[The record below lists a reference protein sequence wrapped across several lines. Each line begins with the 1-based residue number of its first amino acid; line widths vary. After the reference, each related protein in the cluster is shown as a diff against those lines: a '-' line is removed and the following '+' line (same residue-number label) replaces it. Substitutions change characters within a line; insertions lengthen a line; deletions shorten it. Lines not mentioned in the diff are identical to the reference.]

1 MQGFNPQASLLPQGS
16 GTIQPMSGGGGAP
29 FGFANAEQFEAQK
42 SVLIQLSDSIKAAK
56 DLKAFY
62 EVLKTNPQK
71 YSDCKQEM
79 LTKVMAAGILSSIK
93 VEPDNTISK
102 SHFNDI
108 YYVRLLFKNL
118 MERNI
123 TIDDIDI
130 RFTADDLEIVL
141 HSTTDQVEAPAVA
154 AATTAAATT
163 DATTAATTGA
173 ATTDAAPAA
182 AAAPATTTA
191 APATLAKA
199 AAAAPKELGTAG
211 KYRPSTAPSGT

>member
-42 SVLIQLSDSIKAAK
+42 SVLVQLSDSVKAAK
-56 DLKAFY
+56 DLKVFY
-62 EVLKTNPQK
+62 EALKTNPQT
-71 YSDCKQEM
+71 YSDCKQEI

-93 VEPDNTISK
+93 VESDNTISK

-108 YYVRLLFKNL
+108 YNVRLLFKNL

-141 HSTTDQVEAPAVA
+141 HSTTDQADAAVA
-154 AATTAAATT
+154 DAAVAT
-163 DATTAATTGA
+163 
-173 ATTDAAPAA
+173 APAA
-182 AAAPATTTA
+182 VTTATAPAAVTTA
-191 APATLAKA
+191 TAPAAVTTATAPATLAEA
-199 AAAAPKELGTAG
+199 AAAAKNRLDTPT
-211 KYRPSTAPSGT
+211 KYR

>member
-42 SVLIQLSDSIKAAK
+42 SVLVQLSDSVKAAK
-56 DLKAFY
+56 DLKVFY
-62 EVLKTNPQK
+62 EALKTNPQT
-71 YSDCKQEM
+71 YSDCKQEI

-93 VEPDNTISK
+93 VESDNTISK

-108 YYVRLLFKNL
+108 YNVRLLFKNL

-141 HSTTDQVEAPAVA
+141 HSTTDQVATGVTTAPVAVA
-154 AATTAAATT
+154 TTVATT
-163 DATTAATTGA
+163 D
-173 ATTDAAPAA
+173 AA
-182 AAAPATTTA
+182 AAAPAT
-191 APATLAKA
+191 LAQA
-199 AAAAPKELGTAG
+199 AAAAPKELGT
-211 KYRPSTAPSGT
+211 KIYR